1 MMIEK
6 KIGVMFVCTGN
17 ICRSPMAEAVFQ
29 SLIDEE
35 GVSEH
40 FIVASTGITDYHV
53 GERPHPGTR
62 KILREKN
69 ILLNS
74 DKRAQFLRKRVYDQY
89 DYIIGMDECNLRSL
103 KWHGN
108 KAKLLMAYAP
118 EDKEYGLDVP
128 DPYYSGGFDQVF
140 EMVYEG
146 CKGLLKYIRS
156 DCDIP

>member
-1 MMIEK
+1 MEK

-35 GVSEH
+35 GISEY
-40 FIVASTGITDYHV
+40 FIVASSGITDYHV
-53 GERPHPGTR
+53 GERPHQGTR
-62 KILREKN
+62 KILREKK
-69 ILLNS
+69 IFLNP
-74 DKRAQFLRKRVYDQY
+74 DKRALFLKRRDYDQY
-89 DYIIGMDECNLRSL
+89 DYIVGMDEGNLRSL

-118 EDKEYGLDVP
+118 EDMEYGLEVP

-140 EMVYEG
+140 ELVYGG
-146 CKGLLKYIRS
+146 CKGLLKQIRL